1 MENTKTRG
9 FIHRLPTA
17 AAVRRAVTAI
27 RNLKV
32 ETGNRITPFGF
43 LMLVGSLLAGTLACR
58 LLLL

>member
-9 FIHRLPTA
+9 FIHRLPNA
-17 AAVRRAVTAI
+17 ATVGKAVAAI

-32 ETGNRITPFGF
+32 ENGDRITPFGF
-43 LMLVGSLLAGTLACR
+43 LMLVGSLLVGTLACR